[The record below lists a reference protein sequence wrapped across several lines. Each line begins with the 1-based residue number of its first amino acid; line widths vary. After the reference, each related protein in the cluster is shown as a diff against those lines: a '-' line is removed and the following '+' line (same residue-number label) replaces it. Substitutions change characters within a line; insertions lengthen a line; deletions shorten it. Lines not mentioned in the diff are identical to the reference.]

1 MEKKITVGR
10 VVISPLDVVSRSWL
24 RSRGATRSD
33 VDFGR
38 RLGILRHRVWGAPDL
53 VGEVV
58 SPSSEQ
64 RDRTV

>member
-1 MEKKITVGR
+1 MEKKITVGG
-10 VVISPLDVVSRSWL
+10 VVISPLDVVLDRDLDLGVQPDLMLISQ
-24 RSRGATRSD
+24 A
-33 VDFGR
+33 

-58 SPSSEQ
+58 SPGSEQ